1 MTGHGPVIH
10 QVMYQWQLKAEGFV
24 CVCVRACVHACVRAY
39 VRTQL
44 LNGDLHGDLVS
55 TGKAA
60 HPFVYRHLVFTGN
73 QIPILNNR

>member
-1 MTGHGPVIH
+1 MC
-10 QVMYQWQLKAEGFV
+10 A
-24 CVCVRACVHACVRAY
+24 CVRAC

-60 HPFVYRHLVFTGN
+60 HPFVYRYLVFTGN
-73 QIPILNNR
+73 QIPISNNR